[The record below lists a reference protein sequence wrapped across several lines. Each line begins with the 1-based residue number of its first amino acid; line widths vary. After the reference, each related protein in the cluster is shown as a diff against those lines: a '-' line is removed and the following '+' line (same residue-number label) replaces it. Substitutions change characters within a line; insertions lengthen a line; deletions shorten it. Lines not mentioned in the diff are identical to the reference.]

1 LFVIDPEGIARFAA
15 TYPFEVRRNTDEV
28 QRIVKV
34 LKRAKELSDLKETD
48 RARELSKYNK

>member
-1 LFVIDPEGIARFAA
+1 MIDPGGILRFAA
-15 TYPFEVRRNTDEV
+15 TYPLKVGRNTDEV

-34 LKRAKELSDLKETD
+34 LRRAKEFSDLEEPD